1 MSDIKNKMAAMM
13 ILGNVGAMA
22 RQVEED
28 PNIAALKRL
37 HEEKQAR
44 RMKPNATI
52 GHDLSRI
59 SPDEA
64 FITAGQR
71 DDGEGKWYAAVMRR
85 LAPEN
90 IPEDGNP
97 WGVAAKNNEGFTTGA
112 EAKADASKM
121 FPLVAVLSDDGNEY
135 EYPNYTDRVEA
146 KAKILKAAQ
155 DKRDRRNAKIA
166 ENMAKSKGGQK

>member
-1 MSDIKNKMAAMM
+1 MSDIKNKLAGMM
-13 ILGNVGAMA
+13 ILGSIGAMG

-28 PNIAALKRL
+28 PNIAALKKL
-37 HEEKQAR
+37 HEDKMAR
-44 RMKPNATI
+44 RVKPNTTI

-64 FITAGQR
+64 FITAGQNAEN
-71 DDGEGKWYAAVMRR
+71 DKWYAAVMRR
-85 LAPEN
+85 LAPEH

-97 WGVAAKNNEGFTTGA
+97 WAVAAKNNEGFATGA

-121 FPLVAVLSDDGNEY
+121 FPLVPVLSDDGNEY

-146 KAKILKAAQ
+146 KAKILKTAQ
-155 DKRDRRNAKIA
+155 DRRDKRNARIA
-166 ENMAKSKGGQK
+166 ENMLKSKGGRK